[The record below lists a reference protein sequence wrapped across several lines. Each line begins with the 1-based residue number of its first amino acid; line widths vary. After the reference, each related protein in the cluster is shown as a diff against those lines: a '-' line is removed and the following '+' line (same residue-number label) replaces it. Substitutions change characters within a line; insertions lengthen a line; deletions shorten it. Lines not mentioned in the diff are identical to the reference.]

1 MCIHH
6 SFIPLMQLRDHSFTQ
21 PTDNLVYDELLLQLA
36 DKHDAGEF
44 IRFWES
50 PVYFVVLGRIGKED
64 IDVNQIAT
72 LADGI
77 PVLRRSSGGGT
88 VLQGRGCLNYTF
100 VLSKQN
106 YPVLNDLRRSYEWI
120 SSKVIDALAYQQVPA
135 VFRPIS
141 DIATPSNM
149 KISGNAQHRGR
160 NYILHHGTILYD
172 FDLRLVSK
180 YLKMPIDMPEYRN
193 QRHHGDFIT
202 NISVNP
208 LQFKRS
214 IVELFNIPFH
224 PQLPTEQELLALNKF
239 SKIV

>member
-1 MCIHH
+1 MCIRH
-6 SFIPLMQLRDHSFTQ
+6 SFIPLMQLRDYSFTQ
-21 PTDNLVYDELLLQLA
+21 PADNLAYDELLLQLA

-50 PVYFVVLGRIGKED
+50 PSYFVVLGRIGKED
-64 IDVNQIAT
+64 IDVNALNTAQ
-72 LADGI
+72 DNI
-77 PVLRRSSGGGT
+77 PILRRSSGGGT
-88 VLQGRGCLNYTF
+88 VLQGKGCLNYTF

-120 SSKVIDALAYQQVPA
+120 SSKVIDALAYQHIPA

-193 QRHHGDFIT
+193 NRHHGDFVT
-202 NISVNP
+202 NISIDP
-208 LQFKRS
+208 IQFKCS
-214 IVELFNIPFH
+214 LVGLFDIPFH
-224 PQLPTEQELLALNKF
+224 PQLPTPEELLSLSKF
-239 SKIV
+239 QKI